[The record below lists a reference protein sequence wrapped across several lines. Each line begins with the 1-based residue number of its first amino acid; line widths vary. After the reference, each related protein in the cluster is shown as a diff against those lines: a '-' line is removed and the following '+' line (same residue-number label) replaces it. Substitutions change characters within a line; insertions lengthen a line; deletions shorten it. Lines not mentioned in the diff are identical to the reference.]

1 MHPLKAAQQ
10 TEVPQRRIHWEV
22 LALLRAGLAWIVV
35 CAHLTLFTSETGWQG
50 AINQFGGKAAVVG
63 FLLVS
68 GFSIRASLERDA
80 EGFYRRRFL
89 RVYPLYFVALVC
101 AFGLELWTGGHV
113 VIPGQS
119 IAALG
124 WKADAAN
131 LIFLQTFAVRPIQFD
146 WPVWSL
152 AIEVFYYVLAPI
164 FERLNRS
171 LLIALILFS
180 LGCYLL
186 PKHSDWGP
194 VYFVLTRFNAL
205 EFLWCWL
212 LGFLL
217 WRDSS
222 PIVLAVS
229 LLGMPAMLWGDF
241 SPEPLSVVTYVLAL
255 AVLVFSDKLAVFG
268 ALRRF
273 ANYLGDLSYPL
284 YVFHVPALILGY
296 AVLHVRSPNGL
307 AILAIGVSVAAYQL
321 VDRSFKPRFIAPLL
335 LNGGGFALRPARVQ
349 PRA

>member
-1 MHPLKAAQQ
+1 MGLIKPKVA
-10 TEVPQRRIHWEV
+10 QRRVDWEV

-35 CAHLTLFTSETGWQG
+35 CAHITLFTSDTGWQG

-68 GFSIRASLERDA
+68 GFSIRASLDRDA

-101 AFGLELWTGGHV
+101 AFGLELCTGGHLV
-113 VIPGQS
+113 TPGQT
-119 IAALG
+119 IGALG

-152 AIEVFYYVLAPI
+152 AIEVFYYALAPL
-164 FERLNRS
+164 FERLGRR
-171 LLIALILFS
+171 LLIALS
-180 LGCYLL
+180 LVSLVCYLL
-186 PKHSDWGP
+186 PKHTDWGP

-222 PIVLAVS
+222 PIVLCLS
-229 LLGMPAMLWGDF
+229 LLGIPAMFWGDF

-255 AVLVFSDKLAVFG
+255 AVLVFSGKILIFDGLKPMAG
-268 ALRRF
+268 
-273 ANYLGDLSYPL
+273 YLGDLSYPL

-296 AVLHVRSPNGL
+296 AFLNVKSPSGL

-321 VDRSFKPRFIAPLL
+321 VDQILKPRFIAPLL
-335 LNGGGFALRPARVQ
+335 LNKPRLAPHPARAQ
-349 PRA
+349 PPA